1 VPIDNGIPYSITFD
15 DAHCADSPCVVTDRS
30 LPPPQ
35 DLGKSPPTLKCFLRS
50 LIHMIINAM
59 SCQARPREKAD
70 PSLISCPLQL
80 RDRPQTLLRF
90 GHRVFGGQS
99 HLHDHHIRLIGSTT
113 ASPNR
118 LLDHSS
124 PWQSRSSL
132 LNTKSGIVSNLTS
145 FALNSPVY

>member
-1 VPIDNGIPYSITFD
+1 MPIDNGIPYSITFD

-30 LPPPQ
+30 LPPPRPRQ
-35 DLGKSPPTLKCFLRS
+35 ITPTLKCFLRS